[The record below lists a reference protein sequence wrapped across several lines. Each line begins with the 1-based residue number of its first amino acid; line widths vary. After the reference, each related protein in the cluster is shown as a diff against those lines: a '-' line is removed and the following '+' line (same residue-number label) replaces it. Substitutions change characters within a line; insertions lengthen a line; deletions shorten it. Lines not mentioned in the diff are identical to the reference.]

1 MKIHKEGRSIIINQ
15 FILLFIVGIISNF
28 NSNFI
33 TYTLPIFLFLILFS
47 VYFFRV
53 PKRKFLLKTEKYYHP
68 VMVKL

>member
-33 TYTLPIFLFLILFS
+33 TYTLPIFCFYFIFSLFLE
-47 VYFFRV
+47 Y
-53 PKRKFLLKTEKYYHP
+53 LKENS
-68 VMVKL
+68 

>member
-33 TYTLPIFLFLILFS
+33 TYYYQSFCFDFIFSLFLE
-47 VYFFRV
+47 Y
-53 PKRKFLLKTEKYYHP
+53 LKENSWLKMEKYYHH